1 MISKEK
7 IKSSVDEAIELLKP
21 VVKEVESSIPT
32 TKNHYGEY
40 MGIISSISEKFQ
52 SVDDSLTLRVVIG
65 RLLIKAGANSEGVQD
80 ALRLM

>member
-32 TKNHYGEY
+32 TKNHYVSTWEL
-40 MGIISSISEKFQ
+40 SPVCQKNS
-52 SVDDSLTLRVVIG
+52 
-65 RLLIKAGANSEGVQD
+65 KA
-80 ALRLM
+80 